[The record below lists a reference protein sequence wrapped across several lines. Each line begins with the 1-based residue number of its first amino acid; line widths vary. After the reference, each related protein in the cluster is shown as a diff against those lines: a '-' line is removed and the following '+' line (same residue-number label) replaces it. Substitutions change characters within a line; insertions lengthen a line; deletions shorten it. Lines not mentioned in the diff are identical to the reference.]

1 MKNFYLPL
9 VLVIGGNL
17 IYHLSQKALPREANP
32 LYTMIIV
39 YGIAIIAC
47 AACALVYPSE
57 KTFIQSAKET
67 NLTVFLLGVSVAL
80 IEVGFLYV
88 YRVGW
93 NVSTASITM
102 SVTVTLLL
110 IPIGVLAFKEH
121 LTVRNIFGLLFCLLG
136 LILVAKK

>member
-17 IYHLSQKALPREANP
+17 VYHLSQKSLPKEANP

-47 AACALVYPSE
+47 AACALAYPSE
-57 KTFIQSAKET
+57 KTFLQSAKET
-67 NLTVFLLGVSVAL
+67 NLTVFLLGISVAM
-80 IEVGFLYV
+80 IEVGFLFV

-93 NVSTASITM
+93 NVSTASITT
-102 SVTVTLLL
+102 SVTVTLML

-121 LTVRNIFGLLFCLLG
+121 LTVRNVVGLLFCLLG
-136 LILVAKK
+136 LVLVAKK